1 MKESTM
7 PRRGGSAIKSVAV
20 AALLLLSTFHGSA
33 AAEDFYAGKTI
44 NIYIGTGEGPGAMTS
59 YPRAIAQVIGRHV
72 PGRPTIVIRH
82 MPGAGGIKAAN
93 FIYSIAPQ
101 DGTAWG
107 FITRGFVRAPL
118 LQTPQADFDPTR
130 FQWIGT
136 PSQETTVAG
145 VWTANTKVRSLKD
158 ATQEEVVFGG
168 TSLATDTGLFPTILN
183 KLIGTRFKVVVGYK
197 ASTDVDIAME
207 RGEAQGKIWTW
218 ASLKSGRT
226 ANWVADGKVH
236 LLAQF
241 GLERAKDLQDLPP
254 ALDSAKTM
262 EDRQVMELIF
272 APIALGYPSFMG
284 PGVPKERIEIMRRA
298 FDRTMQDPE
307 FISLTGQQTLA
318 HDPAMGETLQAIVAR
333 MYAMP
338 APVVE
343 KARGLIPSY

>member
-1 MKESTM
+1 VI
-7 PRRGGSAIKSVAV
+7 RSALMAFLSVATL
-20 AALLLLSTFHGSA
+20 AAPA
-33 AAEDFYAGKTI
+33 RAEDFYAGKTI
-44 NIYIGTGEGPGAMTS
+44 NIYVGTGEGAGAMTS
-59 YPRAIAQVIGRHV
+59 YPRAIAQVIGKYI
-72 PGRPTIVIRH
+72 PGRPTILVRH

-93 FIYSIAPQ
+93 FIYGIAPQ

-130 FQWIGT
+130 YHWIGT
-136 PSQETTVAG
+136 PSQETTVAA
-145 VWTANTKVRSLKD
+145 VWTAGTRVRSMTD
-158 ATQEEVVFGG
+158 ATREEIVFGG

-183 KLIGTRFKVVVGYK
+183 KLIDTKFKVVVGYK
-197 ASTDVDIAME
+197 ASTDVDVAME

-226 ANWVADGKVH
+226 ANWIAEGKVH

-241 GLERAKDLQDLPP
+241 GLTRAKDLPDTSLV
-254 ALDSAKTM
+254 LDFAKTA

-284 PGVPKERIEIMRRA
+284 PSVPKDRIEIMRRA

-307 FISLTGQQTLA
+307 FIALLNQQSLA
-318 HDPAMGETLQAIVAR
+318 HDPARGEDLQAIVAQ
-333 MYAMP
+333 MYGMP
-338 APVVE
+338 APVIE
-343 KARGLIPSY
+343 KARSLIPSF

>member
-1 MKESTM
+1 MMKSF
-7 PRRGGSAIKSVAV
+7 ALALA
-20 AALLLLSTFHGSA
+20 AALAAASA
-33 AAEDFYAGKTI
+33 SHAEDFYAGKTI
-44 NIYIGTGEGPGAMTS
+44 NITIGTGEGPGAMTS
-59 YPRAIAQVIGRHV
+59 YPRAIAQVIPKYI
-72 PGRPTIVIRH
+72 PGHPTIVIRH

-93 FIYSIAPQ
+93 FLYSIAPQ

-118 LQTPQADFDPTR
+118 LRTPQADFDPTK
-130 FQWIGT
+130 FHWIGT
-136 PSQETTVAG
+136 PSQETTVAA
-145 VWTANTKVRSLKD
+145 VWTAGTRVRTMEEATKED
-158 ATQEEVVFGG
+158 VVFGG

-197 ASTDVDIAME
+197 SSSDVDLAME

-226 ANWVADGKVH
+226 ANWLAEGKVR

-241 GLERAKDLQDLPP
+241 GLAKAKDLPDTPLV
-254 ALDSAKTM
+254 LDFAKSA

-284 PGVPKERIEIMRRA
+284 PGVPPERVAIMRRA
-298 FDRTMQDPE
+298 FDRAMADPE
-307 FISLTGQQTLA
+307 LIGLMGQQSLA
-318 HDPAMGETLQAIVAR
+318 HDPATGEALQAIVAR

>member
-1 MKESTM
+1 MKEPAM
-7 PRRGGSAIKSVAV
+7 PRRGDPATKSIALT
-20 AALLLLSTFHGSA
+20 LLLLSAFPGRTT
-33 AAEDFYAGKTI
+33 AEDFFAGKTI

-59 YPRAIAQVIGRHV
+59 YPRAIAQVISRHI

-145 VWTANTKVRSLKD
+145 VWAANTKVRSLLD
-158 ATQEEVVFGG
+158 ATHEEVVFGG

-241 GLERAKDLQDLPP
+241 GLERAKDLPDVPL
-254 ALDSAKTM
+254 ALDSARTM

-272 APIALGYPSFMG
+272 SPIALGYPSFMG
-284 PGVPKERIEIMRRA
+284 PGVPKDRVEIMRRA

-318 HDPAMGETLQAIVAR
+318 YDPATGETLQAIVAR
-333 MYAMP
+333 MYTMP
-338 APVVE
+338 ASVVE

>member
-1 MKESTM
+1 MKEPAM
-7 PRRGGSAIKSVAV
+7 PRRGDSATKSIALT
-20 AALLLLSTFHGSA
+20 LLLLSAFPGRATA
-33 AAEDFYAGKTI
+33 DDFFAGKTI

-59 YPRAIAQVIGRHV
+59 YPRAIAQVMSRHI

-145 VWTANTKVRSLKD
+145 VWAANTKVRSLLD
-158 ATQEEVVFGG
+158 ATHEEVVFGG

-241 GLERAKDLQDLPP
+241 GLERAKDLPDVPL
-254 ALDSAKTM
+254 ALDSARTM

-272 APIALGYPSFMG
+272 SPIALGYPSFMG
-284 PGVPKERIEIMRRA
+284 PGVPKDRVEIMRRA

-318 HDPAMGETLQAIVAR
+318 YDPATGETLQAIVAR
-333 MYAMP
+333 MYTMP
-338 APVVE
+338 ASVVE

>member
-1 MKESTM
+1 M
-7 PRRGGSAIKSVAV
+7 PRRGNSATRSVALT
-20 AALLLLSTFHGSA
+20 ALLLLPAFTDSG

-59 YPRAIAQVIGRHV
+59 YPRAIAQVISRHI
-72 PGRPTIVIRH
+72 PGRPSIVIRH

-93 FIYSIAPQ
+93 YIYSIAPQ

-145 VWTANTKVRSLKD
+145 VWAANTRVRSLQD
-158 ATQEEVVFGG
+158 ATQDEVVFGG

-241 GLERAKDLQDLPP
+241 GLERAKDLPDVPLV
-254 ALDSAKTM
+254 LDSARTP

-272 APIALGYPSFMG
+272 SPIALGYPSFMG
-284 PGVPKERIEIMRRA
+284 PEVPKERVEIMRRA

-318 HDPAMGETLQAIVAR
+318 HDPATGETLQAIVAR
-333 MYAMP
+333 MYGMP

-343 KARGLIPSY
+343 KARGLIQSY